1 MASCRTAA
9 DLCGVARP
17 LPRGKASLVVM
28 DGLLCQSAKIGRM
41 FVFRGEV
48 IVLLEDEVAKLSTTL
63 LEAASWLLPQ
73 PLRLARCN
81 LLLARS
87 LAAAALIAL
96 VPWSHLF
103 FVGRAHII
111 VNGLRART
119 ARCERLKH
127 ATLATE

>member
-1 MASCRTAA
+1 
-9 DLCGVARP
+9 
-17 LPRGKASLVVM
+17 M
-28 DGLLCQSAKIGRM
+28 DSLLCQSAKIGRM
-41 FVFRGEV
+41 FVFGGEV

-103 FVGRAHII
+103 FVGRTHVVVDSI
-111 VNGLRART
+111 RAGTTR
-119 ARCERLKH
+119 RKRLER
-127 ATLATE
+127 ATLATEYLIGRRL